1 MEVVLYETDVEIY
14 SVKKSST
21 LSYVRF
27 HQNEEIIFYDRRMS
41 RKNLKAAAFL
51 QSAKVCEAASLC
63 ALPSDRA
70 SEAPSLCAL
79 PFDRASAAPSLYASL
94 TGQTS
99 EAPSPCALPSD
110 RASEA
115 PSLCALPSDR
125 ACEAPSLC
133 ALPSDR
139 ACEAPSLRAI
149 WCVVVGKCN
158 FYVLWLAELIVFHMR
173 YLIVIICHILL

>member
-14 SVKKSST
+14 SEKKSST
-21 LSYVRF
+21 LSYLRF

-51 QSAKVCEAASLC
+51 QSAKVCEAPSLC

-79 PFDRASAAPSLYASL
+79 PSGRISEAPSLYASL

-99 EAPSPCALPSD
+99 EAPSPCALHGGSKHIYIYIHFSRPTTYNFFFPSTVIAIGQLVQI
-110 RASEA
+110 RRVQSARF
-115 PSLCALPSDR
+115 LCSIQIR
-125 ACEAPSLC
+125 KNN
-133 ALPSDR
+133 R
-139 ACEAPSLRAI
+139 R
-149 WCVVVGKCN
+149 
-158 FYVLWLAELIVFHMR
+158 
-173 YLIVIICHILL
+173 